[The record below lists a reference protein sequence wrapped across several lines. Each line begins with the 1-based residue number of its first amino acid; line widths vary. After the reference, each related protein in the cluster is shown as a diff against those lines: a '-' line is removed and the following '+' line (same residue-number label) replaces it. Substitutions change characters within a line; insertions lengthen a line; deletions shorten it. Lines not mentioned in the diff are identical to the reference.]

1 MRKLGAI
8 EAQREW
14 LGRWCFAM
22 TGARPSLRELSD
34 RDAALLYQA
43 ITATADCSKIKTSAQ
58 PKCRWNPFT
67 IPERNLGAK
76 C

>member
-1 MRKLGAI
+1 MRKLTAI

-34 RDAALLYQA
+34 RDVSLFYQA
-43 ITATADCSKIKTSAQ
+43 ITATVDCSKIKTSAQ
-58 PKCRWNPFT
+58 
-67 IPERNLGAK
+67 AK
-76 C
+76 DR

>member
-22 TGARPSLRELSD
+22 TGARPSLRKLGD
-34 RDAALLYQA
+34 RDVALLYQA
-43 ITATADCSKIKTSAQ
+43 ITRNGGLFENQNICTAQGPLKS
-58 PKCRWNPFT
+58 F
-67 IPERNLGAK
+67 RNS
-76 C
+76 